1 MCMHEVFNFRKKLLS
16 INKAASQQ
24 RPPVTLRSAY
34 NDSCLCLD
42 RHTKSSLCPRIMW
55 KVQELFPEKYYIKL
69 YTTCMQW
76 VKVYDT
82 YINSKG
88 EKVYTQVWKQVDCV
102 GSLSQLFQ
110 TPCSQLTSTI
120 IQHIFA
126 NDVQYE
132 QQQRRK
138 RELPL
143 DHDISVGDFS
153 QNNKNLQQWNWS
165 STLHKASSNTTHMV

>member
-1 MCMHEVFNFRKKLLS
+1 
-16 INKAASQQ
+16 
-24 RPPVTLRSAY
+24 
-34 NDSCLCLD
+34 
-42 RHTKSSLCPRIMW
+42 
-55 KVQELFPEKYYIKL
+55 
-69 YTTCMQW
+69 MQW

-110 TPCSQLTSTI
+110 TVCSQLTSTI
-120 IQHIFA
+120 KQHIFA

-153 QNNKNLQQWNWS
+153 QNNKNLQQLN
-165 STLHKASSNTTHMV
+165 